1 MCGRAG
7 FDQGLGDGLG
17 GRRRLLPSQQRDRVG
32 SERRE
37 RAPLDAPARPD
48 HAAQRSR
55 HQEPIRDPLGERHH
69 IQLNAGQPDSTY
81 AQTDA
86 QSENIL
92 HPVTSASLSQVGVL
106 SKRLDG
112 SSWSLAQRIS
122 STYELHTHTHTRA
135 RNARAR
141 ARLTAL
147 CPGLPRWV
155 GTRKIKPI
163 WILLKQ
169 ETVSGSGISWDICNS
184 APRSKQITMPAPHH
198 SVGLQAGCPSCY
210 PTNSVKALRA

>member
-37 RAPLDAPARPD
+37 RAPLDPPARPD

-55 HQEPIRDPLGERHH
+55 HQEPLRDPLGERHH
-69 IQLNAGQPDSTY
+69 IQLNAGQPDSTH

-112 SSWSLAQRIS
+112 SSWSLAQRLS
-122 STYELHTHTHTRA
+122 STYELHTHTHTHTF
-135 RNARAR
+135 NG
-141 ARLTAL
+141 
-147 CPGLPRWV
+147 P
-155 GTRKIKPI
+155 
-163 WILLKQ
+163 
-169 ETVSGSGISWDICNS
+169 VSGTTQVGRYQKDKTNLDFTE
-184 APRSKQITMPAPHH
+184 ARDNERLPATVTL
-198 SVGLQAGCPSCY
+198 SQ
-210 PTNSVKALRA
+210 